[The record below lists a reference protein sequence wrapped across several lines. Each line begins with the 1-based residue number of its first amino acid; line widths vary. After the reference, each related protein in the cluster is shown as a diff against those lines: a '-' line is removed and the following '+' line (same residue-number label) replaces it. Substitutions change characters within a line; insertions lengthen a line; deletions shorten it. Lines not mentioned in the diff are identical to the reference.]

1 MRESLSDDIMKVRE
15 LISQNVIIDD
25 ARTVYIDK
33 ECIIGR
39 GVRLEPNIILEGQ
52 VVIGDYSVIG
62 ANSTLRNCSIGE
74 NTIVRSSYIEDSKV
88 GDRVT
93 IGPFAYIR
101 KDSVIADNCRIG
113 DFVEIKKSVLHKG
126 VKSAHLTYIG
136 DAEVGECTNVGCGTV
151 FANYN
156 GIIKQ
161 RTVVGKRVFI
171 GCNSNLVAPLS
182 VGDNAYIAAGSTVTA
197 DVPNESL
204 CIARQRQIIKP
215 DWRK

>member
-33 ECIIGR
+33 ECIIGK
-39 GVRLEPNIILEGQ
+39 GVRLEPNIILEGR
-52 VVIGDYSVIG
+52 VVIGDNSVIG
-62 ANSTLRNCSIGE
+62 ANSTLRNCTIGE

>member
-33 ECIIGR
+33 ECIIGK
-39 GVRLEPNIILEGQ
+39 GVRLEPNIILEGR
-52 VVIGDYSVIG
+52 VVIGDNSVIG

-74 NTIVRSSYIEDSKV
+74 NTIVRSSYIEESKV

-161 RTVVGKRVFI
+161 RTVVGNRVFI

>member
-33 ECIIGR
+33 ECIIGK
-39 GVRLEPNIILEGQ
+39 GVRLEPNIILEGK
-52 VVIGDYSVIG
+52 VVIGDNSVIG

-74 NTIVRSSYIEDSKV
+74 DTLVRSSYIEDSQI
-88 GDRVT
+88 GSRVT

-101 KDSVIADNCRIG
+101 SNSVIDDNCRIG

-156 GIIKQ
+156 GMIKQ

>member
-33 ECIIGR
+33 ECIIGK
-39 GVRLEPNIILEGQ
+39 GVRLEPNIILEGR
-52 VVIGDYSVIG
+52 VVIGDNSVIG

>member
-33 ECIIGR
+33 ACIIGK

-52 VVIGDYSVIG
+52 VVIGDNSVIG

-101 KDSVIADNCRIG
+101 SDSVIADNCRIG

-161 RTVVGKRVFI
+161 RTKVGKRVFI

>member
-33 ECIIGR
+33 KCIIGR
-39 GVRLEPNIILEGQ
+39 GVRLEPNIILEGR

-62 ANSTLRNCSIGE
+62 ANSILRNCSIGE
-74 NTIVRSSYIEDSKV
+74 NTIVCSSYIEDSKV

>member
-33 ECIIGR
+33 ECIIGK
-39 GVRLEPNIILEGQ
+39 GVRLEPNIILEGR
-52 VVIGDYSVIG
+52 VVIGDNSVIG

-171 GCNSNLVAPLS
+171 GCNSNLVAPLI